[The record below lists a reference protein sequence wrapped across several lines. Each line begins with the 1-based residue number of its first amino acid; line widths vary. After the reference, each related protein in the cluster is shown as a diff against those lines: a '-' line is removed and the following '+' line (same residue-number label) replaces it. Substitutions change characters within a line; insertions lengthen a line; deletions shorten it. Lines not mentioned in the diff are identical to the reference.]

1 MADYI
6 KLGFN
11 ILLLVLIV
19 FGFLWGIIRGLK
31 KTVGRGLFLIL
42 TSILLI
48 FIAVPITNLILKI
61 GINCNIETESLQ
73 LVGRYNIAE
82 ILTEI
87 VKSYVGTDFVA
98 KYPDFANVLVSFAI
112 ILVNSIVYLVLFW
125 LLKYLLLPLN
135 SLLTKL
141 IFPTKKAKKEVQGF
155 ASTGD
160 TADSE
165 AIVAGVDAESK
176 PKKIKKEK
184 EPKVKEKKKRL
195 LGGLVGIAVGLVVTF
210 NTMIPMY
217 GILDIVDSAKT
228 LKIENISGE
237 TGDLDAI
244 TGGTLTEISDGYKA
258 SIMNAVS
265 KYSGLQSAGL
275 IGFDAVTTTKVDGEK
290 IVLRDEVNSLLDTIE
305 HADNLLGKYNEY
317 SKDNFSTITQEELDE
332 LLSDTK
338 VLISKC
344 EKVKIVDCLADYMLP
359 IACSYMIKS
368 DIKLTSNDLVNEMI
382 KDTLVTLIDASG
394 IDVMKEINNLLEIAD
409 YTSSQGLLIKVV
421 KGDTSEPLKL
431 IDGLED
437 NFGKNLITK
446 VFDLQTVDVALPHL
460 FNIGLTYFDQISSF
474 EYSESEINKDALKT
488 NLIRLVDDAFK
499 VAITMD
505 SESPVMLTFD
515 SISPTGKLLETIKSS
530 GLINKETYNSAVT
543 FTTHKL
549 TELTNDILPDN
560 IKEHF
565 IDVINN
571 QIIGNI
577 DAVENWETEM
587 NTISQAIDQLRVN
600 EGGII
605 GNVVDG
611 SEIRQGNS
619 INFAWDEATINNL
632 GKALDI
638 LEKTTIFGTPLTQ
651 QIDKDSDEYY
661 DGTTITKIIA
671 SICDYVNSGIG
682 DDSSVAGF
690 KDVIN
695 SVRENV
701 ISARHTYNPNNA
713 NFYELE
719 FKQISPLLVELNSII
734 SGEDIDLNKDLGT
747 KLDKAK
753 SSVIFG
759 NKTTLILVKEAMNT
773 VSSGVLGSD
782 YTYNP
787 DESSQNTKD
796 KIYELFEGIK
806 ESLDSLAT
814 LNASKSDSNFWEY
827 EIDSYLALK
836 NIAENSGNIS
846 SSADILPYGIDLDT
860 AYTSQTIPKDKL
872 SNVIAFT
879 IRNLKTPVTT
889 GVEGKI
895 NELIDKIADGIV
907 AETFD
912 NPLKDYHNY
921 WQIELT
927 HIHNLSTL
935 EFSEKEDNVDTPDI
949 DESFTYSDMG
959 LELDKVTLGYTKNG
973 NVITSG
979 YTKGD
984 SNATRESYL
993 ITHNMLRDLLGAG
1006 IDELRTPI
1014 LDNFEEGTIRDAL
1027 GNALT
1032 NIKANI
1038 IDTTNIPIISFQEE
1052 LGNLGTLA
1060 KLDIDSNVFENTTQL
1075 TQIGNSLDGI
1085 SYNTIQST
1093 SYDIQSN
1100 SKIITRLILS
1110 TLIKDILPV
1119 AKSGATKPTAIDKVI
1134 DGMISN
1140 INNIINK
1147 DNVISWERE
1156 FTLILKILELDD
1168 ISINDSTYEKIG
1180 NSIDSIGFNKIGTT
1194 YQFNDLKFNADGS
1207 IDIEDISLI
1216 ATANS
1221 QIITRA
1227 MLNTNVADIILDMA
1241 NKEENS
1247 VIKNTLNSLASSI
1260 ETNSE
1265 RIYSW
1270 KNEIAKVNELKKLN
1284 STTIYSSDID
1294 LPSGTT
1300 IDEYG
1305 VVSFPEGSGYT
1316 SIEDNSLIKFAKNI
1330 DAISFNNNGTNYL
1343 DTTFDSNNIVQVEGS
1358 NSIIV
1363 TREILRDMIAG
1374 FLNDAK
1380 PEGENEEDL
1389 IAIDFINNTTDKV
1402 NITNALSSTLFT
1414 TFTDSFTALIIA
1426 NTQIKNVSEEFSDID
1441 LKDISKERATK
1452 IDIMLENLQGNLISG
1467 VSTTKKVA
1475 RLILNKINTKMQSTN
1490 IGGITFGNS
1499 EIGKYVIYLIN
1510 YYNPTTNTSVE
1521 SYHTSTETYPLKD
1534 GENYV
1539 TTNPFATIVS
1549 NYASLINQE
1558 E

>member
-11 ILLLVLIV
+11 ILLLILIA

-82 ILTEI
+82 ILTEV
-87 VKSYVGTDFVA
+87 VKSYVGADFVT
-98 KYPDFANVLVSFAI
+98 KYPEFANVIVSFVI

-141 IFPTKKAKKEVQGF
+141 IFPAKKAKKEVQGF
-155 ASTGD
+155 ASTDD
-160 TADSE
+160 TVDSE
-165 AIVAGVDAESK
+165 AIVAGVEAKST

-184 EPKVKEKKKRL
+184 APKVKEKKRRL
-195 LGGLVGIAVGLVVTF
+195 LGGLVGIVTGLIVTF
-210 NTMIPMY
+210 NTMLPMY
-217 GILDIVDSAKT
+217 GILDIVESAKT

-237 TGDLDAI
+237 TGDLDTI
-244 TGGTLTEISDGYKA
+244 TGGTLSEITEGYRA
-258 SIMNAVS
+258 SIMSSVS
-265 KYSGLQSAGL
+265 KYSGLESAGL
-275 IGFDAVTTTKVDGEK
+275 VGFDAVTTTKINGEK
-290 IVLRDEVNSLLDTIE
+290 IILRDEVNSLLDTIE
-305 HADNLLGKYNEY
+305 HADSLLGKYNEY
-317 SKDNFSTITQEELDE
+317 SKDNFSTITQTQLDE

-338 VLISKC
+338 VLIGKC

-368 DIKLTSNDLVNEMI
+368 DIKLTSNDLVNEMV
-382 KDTLVTLIDASG
+382 KDTLVTIINASG
-394 IDVMKEINNLLEIAD
+394 IDVMKEINSLLDIAE
-409 YTSSQGLLIKVV
+409 YTSTQGLLIKVV

-431 IDGLED
+431 IDGLEE

-474 EYSESEINKDALKT
+474 EYSESEINKETLKT
-488 NLIRLVDDAFK
+488 SLIRLVDDAFK

-530 GLINKETYNSAVT
+530 GLINEATYNSAVT
-543 FTTHKL
+543 FTTQKL
-549 TELTNDILPDN
+549 RELTNDILPDN
-560 IKEHF
+560 IKEYF

-587 NTISQAIDQLRVN
+587 NTISQAINQLRIN

-605 GNVVDG
+605 GNIVEG

-619 INFAWDEATINNL
+619 INFVWDEATINNL

-638 LEKTTIFGTPLTQ
+638 LENTTIFGKPLTQ
-651 QIDKDSDEYY
+651 QVDKDSDYC

-671 SICDYVNSGIG
+671 SVCDYVNSNIAE
-682 DDSSVAGF
+682 DSSVAGF
-690 KDVIN
+690 KDVIK
-695 SVRENV
+695 SIRENV
-701 ISARHTYNPNNA
+701 ISASHTYNPNNA

-719 FKQISPLLVELNSII
+719 FKQISPLLVELNNII

-773 VSSGVLGSD
+773 VSDGILGSD

-787 DESSQNTKD
+787 DEATQDTND

-806 ESLDSLAT
+806 EELDSPAT
-814 LNASKSDSNFWEY
+814 LNASKSNSNFWEH

-836 NIAENSGNIS
+836 NIAENSGNIA
-846 SSADILPYGIDLDT
+846 SSADILPYGVDLDT
-860 AYTSQTIPKDKL
+860 AYTSITIPKDKL
-872 SNVIAFT
+872 NNVIAFT
-879 IRNLKTPVTT
+879 IKKLKTSATT

-895 NELIDKIADGIV
+895 NELIDEIADGITN
-907 AETFD
+907 ETFA
-912 NPLKDYHNY
+912 NPLKDYNNY

-927 HIHNLSTL
+927 HIHSLSTL
-935 EFSEKEDNVDTPDI
+935 EFSEKEDNPETPDI
-949 DESFTYSDMG
+949 DESFTYSDIG

-973 NVITSG
+973 DIITSG
-979 YTKGD
+979 YIKG
-984 SNATRESYL
+984 NENTTRESYL
-993 ITHNMLRDLLGAG
+993 ISHNMLRSLLGAG
-1006 IDELRTPI
+1006 IDELKASI
-1014 LDNFEEGTIRDAL
+1014 LDGFEMETVKEAIERAL
-1027 GNALT
+1027 VS
-1032 NIKANI
+1032 IKSNI
-1038 IDTTNIPIISFQEE
+1038 IDVTNIPTISFEKE
-1052 LGNLGTLA
+1052 LGNLGSLA
-1060 KLDIDSNVFENTTQL
+1060 KLEIDSNIFDNTSKL
-1075 TQIGNSLDGI
+1075 NSLGESLDKI
-1085 SYNTIQST
+1085 SYNKENNTIYNESN
-1093 SYDIQSN
+1093 N

-1110 TLIKDILPV
+1110 TLIKDVLPI
-1119 AKSGATKPTAIDKVI
+1119 AKSEEPEESATDKVV
-1134 DGMISN
+1134 DGMIEN
-1140 INNIINK
+1140 INDIINK
-1147 DNVISWERE
+1147 DKVISWQRE
-1156 FTLILKILELDD
+1156 FNLVSKVMELKD
-1168 ISINDSTYEKIG
+1168 ITISDSTYEKIG
-1180 NSIDSIGFNKIGTT
+1180 NTIDSIAFNKIGST
-1194 YQFNDLKFNADGS
+1194 YNFNDLEFNTDGS
-1207 IDIEDISLI
+1207 INTDNTDLI
-1216 ATANS
+1216 ASANS
-1221 QIITRA
+1221 LLISRS
-1227 MLNTNVADIILDMA
+1227 MLNTNIADIIKDMV
-1241 NKEENS
+1241 KTEENEI
-1247 VIKNTLNSLASSI
+1247 IKDTLNSIASSI
-1260 ETNSE
+1260 ETNSKY
-1265 RIYSW
+1265 IYSW
-1270 KNEIAKVNELKKLN
+1270 EKEIGKVNELKNLN

-1305 VVSFPEGSGYT
+1305 NITFPEGSNYT
-1316 SIEDNSLIKFAKNI
+1316 LEDNTLIKFAKNI
-1330 DAISFNNNGTNYL
+1330 DAISFNNNGSSYL
-1343 DTTFDSNNIVQVEGS
+1343 DTTFDTNNIVQVEGT
-1358 NSIIV
+1358 NSIII
-1363 TREILRDMIAG
+1363 TRTILRDMMTG
-1374 FLNDAK
+1374 FLNNAK
-1380 PEGENEEDL
+1380 PDGEEEEDE
-1389 IAIDFINNTTDKV
+1389 IAKDFIDNTTNKV
-1402 NITNALSSTLFT
+1402 NTSKTISSTLFT
-1414 TFTDSFTALIIA
+1414 SFVDSFTALITA
-1426 NTQIKNVSEEFSDID
+1426 NTQIKNVAEEFSDID
-1441 LKDISKERATK
+1441 LKDISLNRATS

-1467 VSTTKKVA
+1467 ITTTKKVA
-1475 RLILNKINTKMQSTN
+1475 KLILNKINTKMQSTS

-1499 EIGKYVIYLIN
+1499 EIGKYITYLIG
-1510 YYNPTTNTSVE
+1510 YYNPDTNVSVE
-1521 SYHTSTETYPLKD
+1521 SYHTDVDSYPLKN
-1534 GENYV
+1534 GEDYV

-1549 NYASLINQE
+1549 NYSSLINQE
-1558 E
+1558 S